1 MITIDY
7 VKLLQCSF
15 DFEYMV
21 KVDSLYIILNIY
33 FITNTK
39 IKHNE
44 QLAVFRYSPSYDPHI
59 SIPIKIS
66 EHFLLKQYL
75 HEISN

>member
-1 MITIDY
+1 MFFWFR
-7 VKLLQCSF
+7 VHS
-15 DFEYMV
+15 
-21 KVDSLYIILNIY
+21 KVDSLCIILNIY

-59 SIPIKIS
+59 PIPIKIS
-66 EHFLLKQYL
+66 ELFLLKQYL
-75 HEISN
+75 HEIYD